1 MGIKK
6 ETRYKATVTAVRGV
20 NDRSRARVSVYSTRT
35 RNLIRELE
43 LDSKT
48 REFSKSKLKLDSK
61 PISELELESN
71 SNSNSN
77 EARTLLIY
85 NNTLEINLSCQQNK
99 SRKFKVYKL
108 QPNNKK

>member
-48 REFSKSKLKLDSK
+48 HEFSKSKLELDSK
-61 PISELELESN
+61 ANFLSSNSFQARIKLEL
-71 SNSNSN
+71 
-77 EARTLLIY
+77 
-85 NNTLEINLSCQQNK
+85 
-99 SRKFKVYKL
+99 
-108 QPNNKK
+108 